1 MPRKVPQTNVRTHP
15 ISRRSPRERRSSAS
29 GPKQTSERELNST
42 LGMVSALETK
52 LNELR
57 KTGNIVARTNKGSTA
72 AIAYLRT
79 SSAANVGAD
88 RDSERRRRQA
98 IEGFAKRGGFD
109 VVAEFYDAAV
119 SGADPIQDRPGF
131 AQLLDLRGGACA
143 PLRISLAQKILD
155 AGASLISTAALALS
169 LRRAAAPEKLASA
182 PPDFIGR

>member
-15 ISRRSPRERRSSAS
+15 ISRRSPRQRRSSAS

-88 RDSERRRRQA
+88 RDWSGVGARRLRA
-98 IEGFAKRGGFD
+98 SLS
-109 VVAEFYDAAV
+109 AAV
-119 SGADPIQDRPGF
+119 SMSSPNSTTRLSGRRPDPRPPRLCP
-131 AQLLDLRGGACA
+131 APRPSRGACA

>member
-1 MPRKVPQTNVRTHP
+1 MPRKVPQTNVRSHP
-15 ISRRSPRERRSSAS
+15 ISRRSPRQRRSSAS

-42 LGMVSALETK
+42 LGTVSALETK

-57 KTGNIVARTNKGSTA
+57 KTGNIVARTNKGPTA

-131 AQLLDLRGGACA
+131 AQLLD
-143 PLRISLAQKILD
+143 RIEGNGVRVVIVQDASRFARELMAQKLGITLLINRRVRLLT
-155 AGASLISTAALALS
+155 AGG
-169 LRRAAAPEKLASA
+169 EH
-182 PPDFIGR
+182 D